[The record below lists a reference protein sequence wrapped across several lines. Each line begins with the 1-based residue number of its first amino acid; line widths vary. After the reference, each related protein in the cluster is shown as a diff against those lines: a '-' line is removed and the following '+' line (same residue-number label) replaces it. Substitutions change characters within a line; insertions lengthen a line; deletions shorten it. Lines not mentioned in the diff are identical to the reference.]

1 MKSITIIWALFTI
14 LFFCL
19 GILHLR
25 ASKKNIDTFRIKAKK
40 SAGKIMG
47 IPIHTGLE
55 NFVIDFNSYIESQ
68 NKSNRNNNRLSAL
81 GYFAASLTALLSMLL
96 TIKGIWPFE

>member
-1 MKSITIIWALFTI
+1 MKPITIIWALFTI

-19 GILHLR
+19 GILHLL
-25 ASKKNIDTFRIKAKK
+25 ASNRNIAPFEIKDKGSAK
-40 SAGKIMG
+40 KIMG

-55 NFVIDFNSYIESQ
+55 NFVIDFNSYIEAQ
-68 NKSNRNNNRLSAL
+68 NKSNRTNNRLSAL
-81 GYFAASLTALLSMLL
+81 GYFAASLMAILSMLL